1 MVGRAQLGVVSV
13 RGRRRVATPPQ
24 GAREGV
30 VSETGRVSP
39 RAAALL
45 DVVGEDVVH
54 SPPAVLEVQTLPA
67 LTVLLGSERLQELRG
82 ERRPEHE

>member
-1 MVGRAQLGVVSV
+1 MVRRAQLGVVSV
-13 RGRRRVATPPQ
+13 RGRWRVATPPQ

-30 VSETGRVSP
+30 VSESGRVSP

-67 LTVLLGSERLQELRG
+67 LSVLLGTERLQELRG